1 MQLVT
6 IYTMKFIKFKT
17 NLRDKQT
24 YTKVVNDFKNSSCKC
39 IQQEL
44 TMSTKWIDRSNYI
57 KVKELLKSKSKEMNK
72 IILRSKSQID
82 LFE

>member
-1 MQLVT
+1 MPRLLMT
-6 IYTMKFIKFKT
+6 
-17 NLRDKQT
+17 L
-24 YTKVVNDFKNSSCKC
+24 KNSSCKC

>member
-1 MQLVT
+1 MTL
-6 IYTMKFIKFKT
+6 
-17 NLRDKQT
+17 
-24 YTKVVNDFKNSSCKC
+24 KNSSCKC

-72 IILRSKSQID
+72 IILRSKRQID